1 MESKEETRDTELLE
15 IGSSSDYRQSLLVH
29 PRTKPDIGP
38 VQTNVSLINRLN
50 AFLPEF
56 KSSTERL
63 EGALNENEP
72 GIELPDDHEGE
83 HVELDLACGMFD
95 LKDEAAVEAAERNM
109 RAGADAPSSA
119 TCSDEKKHEGDGTG
133 AVHPGIQE
141 L

>member
-1 MESKEETRDTELLE
+1 
-15 IGSSSDYRQSLLVH
+15 
-29 PRTKPDIGP
+29 
-38 VQTNVSLINRLN
+38 
-50 AFLPEF
+50 
-56 KSSTERL
+56 
-63 EGALNENEP
+63 
-72 GIELPDDHEGE
+72 
-83 HVELDLACGMFD
+83 MFD

>member
-1 MESKEETRDTELLE
+1 MCVEQWL
-15 IGSSSDYRQSLLVH
+15 
-29 PRTKPDIGP
+29 TKDE
-38 VQTNVSLINRLN
+38 
-50 AFLPEF
+50 FLCC
-56 KSSTERL
+56 S
-63 EGALNENEP
+63 
-72 GIELPDDHEGE
+72 DHEGE

-119 TCSDEKKHEGDGTG
+119 TCSDEKEHEGDGTG